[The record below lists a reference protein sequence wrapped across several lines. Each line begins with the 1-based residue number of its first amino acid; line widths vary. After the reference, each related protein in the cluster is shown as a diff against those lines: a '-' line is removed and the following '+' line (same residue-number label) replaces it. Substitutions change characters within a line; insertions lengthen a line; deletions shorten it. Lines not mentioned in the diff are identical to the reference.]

1 MKNSKD
7 IPTSYPKGISKLHR
21 VLTIMLSLMLVL
33 TGWSIFRL
41 YFVMTAIPEQQLKAP
56 LLTGLII
63 SAGVF
68 IVSAIGIYLITGK
81 KGLFPRATNGE
92 EDYRDES
99 MKNVI
104 HTLINNI
111 PDFVYVKDTES
122 KFMIANTAICAFFG
136 VDNPDDIIGKSDFD
150 YIQRES
156 AEQWFSQEQEIIKTG
171 KELINHEEVI
181 PDTKGKIDTVLLTNK
196 IPLRNDTGRIIGL
209 IGIGRDVTDL
219 KKAENSLKGQAS
231 EISEG
236 AGALASSVSEI
247 FTVTSQLASSMAE
260 LKKSAEVVSHSVEH
274 VSNIAQDSVVTV
286 QAGTKSAEETIETM
300 NHLKEQI
307 ETISDRVVALTE
319 RNQAIEEIIEVVN
332 GLAEKSN
339 LLAVNASIEA
349 SHAGEVGKGFK
360 VVAQEIKALAEQSKQ
375 ATDQVRSILH
385 EIQKAI
391 TASALALEQ
400 GLKSVN
406 EGSQKSK
413 DAVQTI
419 EILSNSIEGTAK
431 ISRDIAIAS
440 RQQFLSIDE
449 NAAATKQLESSARE
463 INGLGER
470 LRLLVEKQSGAG
482 ETTDD

>member
-1 MKNSKD
+1 
-7 IPTSYPKGISKLHR
+7 
-21 VLTIMLSLMLVL
+21 
-33 TGWSIFRL
+33 
-41 YFVMTAIPEQQLKAP
+41 
-56 LLTGLII
+56 
-63 SAGVF
+63 
-68 IVSAIGIYLITGK
+68 
-81 KGLFPRATNGE
+81 
-92 EDYRDES
+92 
-99 MKNVI
+99 
-104 HTLINNI
+104 
-111 PDFVYVKDTES
+111 
-122 KFMIANTAICAFFG
+122 
-136 VDNPDDIIGKSDFD
+136 
-150 YIQRES
+150 
-156 AEQWFSQEQEIIKTG
+156 
-171 KELINHEEVI
+171 
-181 PDTKGKIDTVLLTNK
+181 
-196 IPLRNDTGRIIGL
+196 
-209 IGIGRDVTDL
+209 
-219 KKAENSLKGQAS
+219 
-231 EISEG
+231 
-236 AGALASSVSEI
+236 
-247 FTVTSQLASSMAE
+247 
-260 LKKSAEVVSHSVEH
+260 
-274 VSNIAQDSVVTV
+274 
-286 QAGTKSAEETIETM
+286 
-300 NHLKEQI
+300 
-307 ETISDRVVALTE
+307 
-319 RNQAIEEIIEVVN
+319 VVN